1 MEDAV
6 GPKPREGEPT
16 KTSLTNEIGQTV
28 PSRFKLAWRQL
39 SGAIGSQCG
48 RGNKDAQANWARR

>member
-28 PSRFKLAWRQL
+28 PSRLELAWRQL
-39 SGAIGSQCG
+39 FGAIGSQFG
-48 RGNKDAQANWARR
+48 KGHKDAQANWARR

>member
-1 MEDAV
+1 MEGTV

-28 PSRFKLAWRQL
+28 PSRLELARWQL
-39 SGAIGSQCG
+39 FGAIGSQFG
-48 RGNKDAQANWARR
+48 KGNRNEQAN